1 MINYHYWLINT
12 KLNTTGYGIYATFLT
27 FFGLVL
33 ADNRFELD
41 TALYITM
48 GILWMIVLIN
58 LFLIKKIKS
67 YKEKQESIPLILK
80 IFISIQII
88 GIVLVFIMGMGYQ
101 GTDIP
106 HLNLDTKNDPN
117 DKILE
122 EVTNDV
128 HT

>member
-12 KLNTTGYGIYATFLT
+12 KLNTFGYGIYAVLLT

-48 GILWMIVLIN
+48 GILWIIFIIN
-58 LFLIKKIKS
+58 LYIIKKLKS
-67 YKEKQESIPLILK
+67 YKENKERIPLFLK

-88 GIVLVFIMGMGYQ
+88 GIVLVFITGMGYQ
-101 GTDIP
+101 GADIP
-106 HLNLDTKNDPN
+106 HINIDTKNDSE
-117 DKILE
+117 K
-122 EVTNDV
+122 
-128 HT
+128 